1 MSPIRVGFVGL
12 SSTGWASIS
21 LAPPLLSSP
30 LSSHYAI
37 TALSTSSPQSAQLAA
52 EKYTALSPRSPQVQV
67 KPYHGSTS
75 SIASDTDVDLVV
87 VSVKTPDHKMALA
100 PAIEKGKDVFVE
112 WPLGNGLEEAKELAG
127 MAREKGVRT
136 MVGMQGWQIPE
147 VKKVKEVIQAG
158 RIGRVLSSTFVS
170 AHFRWSLPYLFR
182 YHLRDHQWFR
192 SAASPQRYLTGHR
205 LLVFVTLTALN
216 RRTVRSSYT
225 ASPGYFTC

>member
-1 MSPIRVGFVGL
+1 MSPIRIGFVGL

-30 LSSHYAI
+30 LSSDYTI

-52 EKYTALSPRSPQVQV
+52 EKYTALSPRSPQVRV
-67 KPYHGSTS
+67 KPYHGSTA
-75 SIASDTDVDLVV
+75 SIASDTDVDLIV
-87 VSVKTPDHKMALA
+87 VSVKTPDHKKALA

-127 MAREKGVRT
+127 MARARGVRT

-147 VKKVKEVIQAG
+147 VKKVKEWIRAG

-170 AHFRWSLPYLFR
+170 AHFRRSLQYLFL
-182 YHLRDHQWFR
+182 YRDHQWFR

-225 ASPGYFTC
+225 ASLGYFIC